1 MPTPILKKNIKQNVQ
16 SVKHNMKIVST
27 KTFQSAGKWIEK
39 PRISEIVVCSC
50 GNKYIKTRKDQT
62 VCVRCMR

>member
-1 MPTPILKKNIKQNVQ
+1 MATPVLKNNK
-16 SVKHNMKIVST
+16 KHDMKTLSK

-39 PRISEIVVCSC
+39 PRVSEILVCAC
-50 GNKYIKTRKDQT
+50 GNKYIKTRKNQT